1 MSMDSE
7 KQKTAI
13 TIKKIDHIGIAVKN
27 LSEHMNFYQNILNLP
42 FLGYKTVESQ
52 KVKVAMFCV
61 GENKSK
67 SVVIELLEPLSSD
80 SPISSFLEKRGEGLH
95 HICYDVPDIEAT
107 LTNLK
112 NQGISLLDEKPKIG
126 AQGVKI
132 AFLHPKST
140 GKVLTELSQGA
151 EH

>member
-1 MSMDSE
+1 MMSME
-7 KQKTAI
+7 NERQKTAI

-27 LSEHMNFYQNILNLP
+27 LSEHMDFYQNILNLP

-52 KVKVAMFCV
+52 KVKVAMFRG
-61 GENKSK
+61 GE
-67 SVVIELLEPLSSD
+67 SVIDLLEPLSSD

-95 HICYDVPDIEAT
+95 HICYDVPDIEST
-107 LTNLK
+107 LANLK
-112 NQGISLLDEKPKIG
+112 NQGINLLDEKPKVG
-126 AQGVKI
+126 AKGVKI

-140 GKVLTELSQGA
+140 GKVLTELSQGG